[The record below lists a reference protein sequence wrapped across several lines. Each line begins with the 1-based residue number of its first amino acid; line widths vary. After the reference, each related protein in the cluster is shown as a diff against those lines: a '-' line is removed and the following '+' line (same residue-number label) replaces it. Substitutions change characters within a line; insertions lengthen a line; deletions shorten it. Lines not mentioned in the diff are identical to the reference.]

1 MFPHLP
7 FPVNTFTKYVLLS
20 FFLID
25 NNRRVN
31 VGMPMIA
38 VLFESGPTTINC
50 SRKDRDIP
58 SKLSLPIFGLA
69 FTKFKI
75 SVWDPEGDSEDQ
87 KANSLRRAADNWIRQ
102 LQVNHPDYKF
112 FSTNYSYCR

>member
-1 MFPHLP
+1 MFPNLP

-20 FFLID
+20 FFPIH
-25 NNRRVN
+25 NNRQVYVR
-31 VGMPMIA
+31 MPMIT
-38 VLFESGPTTINC
+38 VLFESGPATINC
-50 SRKDRDIP
+50 SRKDKDIS

>member
-7 FPVNTFTKYVLLS
+7 FPVNTVPKYVLLS

-112 FSTNYSYCR
+112 FSANYAYCR